1 MQCKWCVIRVV
12 VNDMKYY
19 CFRSENLKGLDN
31 NHTQLLFCIFFWDFN
46 IFGSPPDKF
55 RMLHLVVKSFTHQL
69 FDFMELTLWNMV
81 WKKIIN
87 GYYSNT
93 FFYKW
98 QTETKHLSEN
108 IHWKKHQLSFIYQIS
123 QTDAQTILLN
133 WLQQSLD
140 ILGTDESKNR
150 TFPN

>member
-1 MQCKWCVIRVV
+1 MCNKSGCKWHEI
-12 VNDMKYY
+12 
-19 CFRSENLKGLDN
+19 
-31 NHTQLLFCIFFWDFN
+31 LLFSEWKPQGPRQQSHSTLVLHFLLGFQY
-46 IFGSPPDKF
+46 FGSPPDKF

-108 IHWKKHQLSFIYQIS
+108 IHWKKQHQLSFIYQIS

-133 WLQQSLD
+133 WLQ
-140 ILGTDESKNR
+140 
-150 TFPN
+150 

>member
-19 CFRSENLKGLDN
+19 CFRSQNLKGLDN
-31 NHTQLLFCIFFWDFN
+31 NHTHFLFCIFFWDFN
-46 IFGSPPDKF
+46 IFGSPSPDKF

-93 FFYKW
+93 FFTNDKQKQSICLRTSIEKAPTFFY
-98 QTETKHLSEN
+98 LS
-108 IHWKKHQLSFIYQIS
+108 
-123 QTDAQTILLN
+123 D
-133 WLQQSLD
+133 
-140 ILGTDESKNR
+140 
-150 TFPN
+150 FPNRCTNNLIKLIAVIIRHLGNRWK

>member
-31 NHTQLLFCIFFWDFN
+31 NQLLFCIFFWDFN
-46 IFGSPPDKF
+46 IFGSPSPDKF
-55 RMLHLVVKSFTHQL
+55 WMLHLVVKSFTHQL

-93 FFYKW
+93 FFLQMSNRNKAFVW
-98 QTETKHLSEN
+98 EHLS
-108 IHWKKHQLSFIYQIS
+108 KKHQLSFIYQIS

-133 WLQQSLD
+133 WLQ
-140 ILGTDESKNR
+140 
-150 TFPN
+150 